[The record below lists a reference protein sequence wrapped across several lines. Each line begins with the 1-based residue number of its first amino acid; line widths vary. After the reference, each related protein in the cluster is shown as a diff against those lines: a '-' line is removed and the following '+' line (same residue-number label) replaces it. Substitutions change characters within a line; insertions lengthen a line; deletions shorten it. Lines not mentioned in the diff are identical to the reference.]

1 MNRIVKLTSPNL
13 NYIMICGAFA
23 LIYSGTSIV
32 TYSIATEALRCN
44 VRIIFQSPN
53 YILISESK
61 VVY

>member
-23 LIYSGTSIV
+23 LIYSGISIV

-44 VRIIFQSPN
+44 VRVIFQLLLN
-53 YILISESK
+53 YI
-61 VVY
+61 